1 MRKKLL
7 LLFIL
12 NLISTLFFAQKK
24 GQARIDSLLS
34 ELPKAKE
41 DTIKVKILNKLCV
54 LYKDID
60 EYDNGYK
67 YGNQGLELAQKINY
81 TLGEAT
87 ILNSIGNVYG
97 RQGKYNKALESH
109 FASLQ
114 ISKDLGDKNR
124 VAASYS
130 NIGSVYLNKG
140 DIDKAL
146 ENDFASLKIRKE
158 IGDKNGIAI
167 SYSNIGSIYFDKGN
181 YEKALENY
189 YASLKMGIKTGD
201 KRAIASSYNNIG
213 NTYEGK
219 GNYEKALENHLM
231 ALKIFKELDYKRGFA
246 ASYLNIGG
254 VYFIKHNY
262 KKSLDYSLE
271 ALKISQ
277 EIGDK
282 DAVARCY
289 INIGNN
295 YLMLNK
301 IKEAEQVLL
310 LALRIAKEIG
320 SKDNARLSYENLSK
334 CDSALGNWKG
344 AYEYHKLF
352 KESNDSIFNAASDN
366 KISEMT
372 AKYESD
378 SKEAIAKVIQD
389 KKDAIAIEELNYQK
403 FQRNAFVGG
412 FTLMLILVGVSYNN
426 FIRKKK
432 DNKIITTQKELVE
445 QKQKEILDSIEYAL
459 RIQSAILPTQKIVKQ
474 YLKNSFILYQPKDI
488 VAGDF
493 YWMET
498 VNDLVLF
505 AACDCTGH
513 GVPGAMVSVIC
524 HNALNRAVREFGLT
538 QPAAILDKTTV
549 IVIEN
554 FSKSEE
560 DIKDGM
566 DISLCA
572 YNPKTN
578 TIEWA
583 GANNP
588 LWLLQNGELIE
599 TKADKQPIGRDE
611 NSKPF
616 TNHTFKLNNGD
627 TIYLFTDGFA
637 DQFGGV
643 KRQKKLTK
651 KRFKEL
657 LLSIQSQTME
667 EQGIELDKFITEY
680 RKEIEQI
687 DDILV
692 MGMKV

>member
-12 NLISTLFFAQKK
+12 NLISTFFFAQKK

-41 DTIKVKILNKLCV
+41 DTNKVKILNNLCV

-81 TLGEAT
+81 TKGEAVG
-87 ILNSIGNVYG
+87 LNNIGNVYDQ
-97 RQGKYNKALESH
+97 QGKYNKALESH

-114 ISKDLGDKNR
+114 ISKDLGNKSR

-130 NIGSVYLNKG
+130 NIGGVYLKKG

-146 ENDFASLKIRKE
+146 ENAFASLKIRKE

-167 SYSNIGSIYFDKGN
+167 SYNHIGSIYLDKGN

-189 YASLKMGIKTGD
+189 YASLKIKIETGD
-201 KRAIASSYNNIG
+201 KKDIAISYNNIG
-213 NTYEGK
+213 NTYEDK
-219 GNYEKALENHLM
+219 GNYEKALENHFA
-231 ALKIFKELDYKRGFA
+231 ALKIFKELDYKRGLA
-246 ASYLNIGG
+246 ASYLNIGSI
-254 VYFIKHNY
+254 YSIKHNY

-289 INIGNN
+289 INIGST

-301 IKEAEQVLL
+301 IKEAEQVFL

-320 SKDNARLSYENLSK
+320 SKDNARLSFENLSK
-334 CDSALGNWKG
+334 CDSALGKWKG

-366 KISEMT
+366 KIAEMA

-378 SKEAIAKVIQD
+378 SKEAIAKIIQD
-389 KKDAIAIEELNYQK
+389 KKDAIAIEELNFQN

-412 FTLMLILVGVSYNN
+412 FVLMSILAGVSYNN
-426 FIRKKK
+426 FRRKKK

-459 RIQSAILPTQKIVKQ
+459 RIQTAILPTQKIVKQ
-474 YLKNSFILYQPKDI
+474 YLENSFILYKPKDI

-493 YWMET
+493 YWVET

-513 GVPGAMVSVIC
+513 GVPGAMVSVVC
-524 HNALNRAVREFGLT
+524 HNALSRAVREFGLT
-538 QPAAILDKTTV
+538 QPAAILDKTTA
-549 IVIEN
+549 IVIES

-599 TKADKQPIGRDE
+599 TKADKQPIGRNE

-643 KRQKKLTK
+643 TGQKKLTK
-651 KRFKEL
+651 KRFKEF
-657 LLSIQSQTME
+657 LLSIQSQTMQ
-667 EQGIELDKFITEY
+667 EQEIELDRFITEY

-692 MGMKV
+692 MGVKV